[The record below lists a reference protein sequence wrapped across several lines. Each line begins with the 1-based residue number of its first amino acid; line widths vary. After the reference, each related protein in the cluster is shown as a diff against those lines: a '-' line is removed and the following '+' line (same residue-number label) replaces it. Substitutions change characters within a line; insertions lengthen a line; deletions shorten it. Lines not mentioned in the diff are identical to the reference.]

1 MEENTNMPK
10 VSIVMRNKNRFSLTS
25 DCIKSLEKLTY
36 PNYEIIVVDDGS
48 TDESPKM
55 LKTTFPHIILLRNK
69 EYLGYCKGLNVGI
82 RQALKNGAS
91 FVFLINNDTKD
102 FSENYLD
109 EIVKIFIEN
118 DKIGLI
124 GSRVVDF
131 NGKKIWWGQVHKIH
145 NRLGVNSNIPG
156 CGFVVRSE
164 VFKEIGLLDEGLF
177 RFFEDLDFI
186 IRLRKAGY
194 KTAFTSSV
202 KYAHLGGGTTSR
214 VGFEF
219 HYYRIRNIFIFLR
232 RHGARMSLLEKISR
246 TIGLVSLH
254 MIIIARC
261 IIHGNIRNVFLIV
274 NAMLRGAV
282 SGLFPVCKG

>member
-1 MEENTNMPK
+1 MKKNNNAPK

-25 DCIKSLEKLTY
+25 ECIKSLKKLTY
-36 PNYEIIVVDDGS
+36 PNFEIIVVDDAS
-48 TDESPKM
+48 TDNSPKR
-55 LKTTFPHIILLRNK
+55 LKKAFPHIILLQNK
-69 EYLGYCKGLNVGI
+69 EYLGYCKGLNIGI
-82 RQALKNGAS
+82 HQALKNGADY
-91 FVFLINNDTKD
+91 VFLINNDTKD
-102 FSENYLD
+102 FSKNYLD
-109 EIVKIFIEN
+109 EIIKIFTEN

-124 GSRVVDF
+124 GSKVVDF
-131 NGKKIWWGQVHKIH
+131 NGKEIWWGQVHKIH

-156 CGFVVRSE
+156 CGFVVRST
-164 VFKEIGLLDEGLF
+164 VFEKIGLLDEGLF

-232 RHGARMSLLEKISR
+232 RHGTRMSLLEKISR
-246 TIGLVSLH
+246 IIGLVSLH
-254 MIIIARC
+254 IIILVRC
-261 IIHGNIRNVFLIV
+261 IIHGNLRNVFSII
-274 NAMLRGAV
+274 NAMLRGAIT
-282 SGLFPVCKG
+282 GLVLAYKG